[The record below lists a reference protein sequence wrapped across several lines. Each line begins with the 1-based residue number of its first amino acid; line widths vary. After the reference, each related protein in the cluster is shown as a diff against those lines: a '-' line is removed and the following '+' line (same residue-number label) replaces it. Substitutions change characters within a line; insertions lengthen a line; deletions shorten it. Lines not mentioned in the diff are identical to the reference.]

1 MWHHPSML
9 FTPKKYGKDWTRFLG
24 LSFCAASLGFA
35 LFAILAPWTD
45 DLDLSDRIFTMLGFI
60 LAAIVFGALGRDQLK
75 KASEM
80 SADEDRN
87 R

>member
-1 MWHHPSML
+1 ML

-24 LSFCAASLGFA
+24 FSFCAASLGFA

-45 DLDLSDRIFTMLGFI
+45 DLDLSARIFTMLGFI
-60 LAAIVFGALGRDQLK
+60 LAAIVFGAWGRDQLK

>member
-1 MWHHPSML
+1 ML
-9 FTPKKYGKDWTRFLG
+9 FTPKKYGKDWTHFLG

-35 LFAILAPWTD
+35 VFALLAPWTN
-45 DLDLSDRIFTMLGFI
+45 DLDLSDRIFTAVGFVM
-60 LAAIVFGALGRDQLK
+60 AAILFGALGRDQLK

-80 SADEDRN
+80 RAEEDRK

>member
-1 MWHHPSML
+1 ML

-35 LFAILAPWTD
+35 LSAILAPWTD
-45 DLDLSDRIFTMLGFI
+45 DLDLSDRIFTVLGFI

-80 SADEDRN
+80 SADEGGN

>member
-1 MWHHPSML
+1 ML
-9 FTPKKYGKDWTRFLG
+9 FTPKKYGKDWTCFLG

-35 LFAILAPWTD
+35 LAAILTPWTG
-45 DLDLSDRIFTMLGFI
+45 DLDLWARIFTVLGFI

-80 SADEDRN
+80 SADEESN